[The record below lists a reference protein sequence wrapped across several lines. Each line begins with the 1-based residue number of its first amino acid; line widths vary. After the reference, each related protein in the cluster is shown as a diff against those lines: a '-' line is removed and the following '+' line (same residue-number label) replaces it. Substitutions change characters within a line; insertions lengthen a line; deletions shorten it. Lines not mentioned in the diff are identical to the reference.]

1 MPTEGKLLLAW
12 RLKSANVKEG
22 IRLLECTLG
31 IPTLEHETRAAVEKL
46 LRESHD
52 DAKLY
57 DAIIGKLEHRF

>member
-12 RLKSANVKEG
+12 RLKCANVREN

-31 IPTLEHETRAAVEKL
+31 IPTLQNDTRLAVEKL
-46 LRESHD
+46 LRENQD

-57 DAIIGKLEHRF
+57 DAIIGKLEHKF